1 MKFANILTR
10 LTGQPWFITE
20 DALVSLTDLLA
31 SRMALAD
38 YRVPGLPLPAV
49 APDGEEDEPLPAQV
63 PGVARIPIHGVLGNH
78 LSLME
83 QSCGGVDFGALV
95 EKVRAAAY
103 DPNVAKL
110 LLHFQVCPGGTANG
124 CPETFAA
131 LRSLRAES
139 GKPFVALITGVCCSA
154 GYYLAATCD
163 SIVAT
168 ESAMTG
174 SIGAMRMV
182 MDQSEAMAKA
192 GVKRFAIKSARMKD
206 IGNPDRPATA
216 EELGV
221 LQGMADHLGGMFK
234 RDMQAARPGI
244 AAEVFDTALPY
255 YATEALKL
263 GLIDGLVPDEN
274 SLLASLADSVAA
286 PA

>member
-1 MKFANILTR
+1 MKFANVLTR

-20 DALVSLTDLLA
+20 DALVSLTDLIAARLA
-31 SRMALAD
+31 
-38 YRVPGLPLPAV
+38 LPAAV
-49 APDGEEDEPLPAQV
+49 AMPMLPAQDDEEDEPLPAEA
-63 PGVARIPIHGVLGNH
+63 PGIARIVVHGVLGNH
-78 LSLME
+78 LSMME
-83 QSCGGVDFGALV
+83 RSCGGVDFGALV
-95 EKVRAAAY
+95 EQVRTAAY
-103 DPNVAKL
+103 DPNVAKI

-131 LRSLRAES
+131 LRNLRAES
-139 GKPFVALITGVCCSA
+139 GKPFVALITGMCCSA

-174 SIGAMRMV
+174 SVGAMRFV
-182 MDQSEAMAKA
+182 EDRSEAMAKA

-206 IGNPDRPATA
+206 IGNPDRPATP
-216 EELGV
+216 EEMTV
-221 LQGMADHLGGMFK
+221 LQSMTDYLGGMFK
-234 RDMQAARPGI
+234 RDMQSARPGI

-255 YATEALKL
+255 YAADALRL

-274 SLLASLADSVAA
+274 ALLASLADTVEV
-286 PA
+286 